1 MNKKILF
8 GLILSIPLQVN
19 ALESVPAPKI
29 LLSGGDTSMSLGQQL
44 NQTLPKAV
52 VQSPTFVPATATVKT
67 NDFQPE
73 IKTLND
79 DIEAFVKKMTP
90 EASKLNA
97 ADLSSIYLTYKNAQ
111 QVNLLLK
118 EQNKVLGTLNQ
129 INSNIKVMIEQNN
142 LLLKFMMEQEQRR
155 KMSAASSDSFMR

>member
-8 GLILSIPLQVN
+8 GLILSIPIQLN
-19 ALESVPAPKI
+19 ALEPVPAPKV

-52 VQSPTFVPATATVKT
+52 VQAPAFAPITAAIKT

-73 IKTLND
+73 ITALND

-90 EASKLNA
+90 EASKLNT
-97 ADLSSIYLTYKNAQ
+97 ADLSSIYLTYKNTQ
-111 QVNLLLK
+111 QVNILLK
-118 EQNKVLGTLNQ
+118 EQNKVLGKLNQ
-129 INSNIKVMIEQNN
+129 INGNIKVMIEQNN
-142 LLLKFMMEQEQRR
+142 MLLKFMMEQEQRR
-155 KMSAASSDSFMR
+155 KMSAASSDSLMR